1 MFCVETENGVFFV
14 FPFLGLKTVNLESLL
29 CLFKWVFLDYLG
41 FSFGFVA
48 FLDSLLVS
56 AVCTW
61 NMNNE
66 YPKFRS

>member
-41 FSFGFVA
+41 FSFGF
-48 FLDSLLVS
+48 FSFS
-56 AVCTW
+56 
-61 NMNNE
+61 
-66 YPKFRS
+66 